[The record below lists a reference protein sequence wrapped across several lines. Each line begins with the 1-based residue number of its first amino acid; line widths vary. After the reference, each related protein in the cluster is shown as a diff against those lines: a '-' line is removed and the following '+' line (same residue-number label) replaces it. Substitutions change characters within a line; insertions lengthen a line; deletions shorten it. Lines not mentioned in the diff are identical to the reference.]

1 MSRLLKYWE
10 LPIVMGVNE
19 YDDDSWI
26 IKEEEKEEKDY
37 NKLECKKYKI
47 KKYYETN

>member
-1 MSRLLKYWE
+1 MPRLMEYWE

-26 IKEEEKEEKDY
+26 IKEE
-37 NKLECKKYKI
+37 
-47 KKYYETN
+47 